1 MMRIDIAVFN
11 LPDNKVQF
19 KLHIPK
25 PIRKYFLEATTYVQ
39 YDKRIDVG
47 NIDNSI
53 LAIPMVSV
61 IAPIAWAVG
70 ADVNVLELDST
81 YLSSLARV
89 RDVYRSFHPN
99 FSFSGDIRAE
109 KAVTNLF
116 GKKKSAGML
125 FSGGVDS
132 LTSYLRHKKE
142 RPDLISIWG
151 VPDIPPFEEKFWGRM
166 WSDISTLAKRDGLE
180 AFQIKTDAFRNIN
193 HELLGSDFG
202 IGWWGNV
209 TGGLFLLGMCAP
221 VTSARGTG
229 TIIIASSYTEDF
241 KERSGFH
248 PSIDNNLSWADVAVV
263 HDGYELS
270 RQQKLKYL
278 CQRENLRYLAQLR
291 VCWDS
296 ALKTNCGKCEKCL
309 RTITGLVVEGVDP
322 GNCNF
327 DIDEKTFPL
336 LKSCF
341 NKGRI
346 KAGAGHVFMWSDI
359 QKYIPERIDTDVR
372 GSREFLTWL
381 KGFDLSKYRTNRLR
395 HFLWTAYLAY
405 SNKRIKPQSVQRKL
419 KCYCYTALARLKLL

>member
-1 MMRIDIAVFN
+1 MRIDITISN
-11 LPDNKVQF
+11 LSDNKVQF

-25 PIRKYFLEATTYVQ
+25 PIRKYFLEDTTYVQ

-70 ADVNVLELDST
+70 ADVSVLELDST
-81 YLSSLARV
+81 YLSSLAKV

-109 KAVTNLF
+109 KAVTHIF

-180 AFQIKTDAFRNIN
+180 AFQIKTDAFRNTN
-193 HELLGSDFG
+193 HELLRSDFG
-202 IGWWGNV
+202 SNWWGGV

-221 VTSARGTG
+221 VTATRGTE

-241 KERSGFH
+241 KEGSGFH
-248 PSIDNNLSWADVAVV
+248 PWIDHNLSWADVAVV

-278 CQRENLRYLAQLR
+278 SQGENLRYLAQLR

-322 GNCNF
+322 DNCNF

-341 NKGRI
+341 TEGKF

-359 QKYIPERIDTDVR
+359 QKHIPERIDTDIR

-395 HFLWTAYLAY
+395 HFLWTACLAY
-405 SNKRIKPQSVQRKL
+405 SNKRIKPLSIQRKL
-419 KCYCYTALARLKLL
+419 KCYCYKALARLKLI

>member
-1 MMRIDIAVFN
+1 MRIDITISN
-11 LPDNKVQF
+11 LSDNKVQF

-25 PIRKYFLEATTYVQ
+25 PIRKYFLEDTTYVQ

-70 ADVNVLELDST
+70 ADVSVLELDST
-81 YLSSLARV
+81 YLSSLAKV

-109 KAVTNLF
+109 KAVTHIF

-166 WSDISTLAKRDGLE
+166 WSDISNLAKRDGLE
-180 AFQIKTDAFRNIN
+180 AFQIKTDAFRNTN
-193 HELLGSDFG
+193 HELLRSDFG
-202 IGWWGNV
+202 SNWWGGV

-221 VTSARGTG
+221 VTATRGTE

-241 KERSGFH
+241 KEGSGFH
-248 PSIDNNLSWADVAVV
+248 PWIDHNLSWADVAVV

-278 CQRENLRYLAQLR
+278 SQGENLRYLAQLR

-322 GNCNF
+322 DNCNF

-341 NKGRI
+341 TEGKFE
-346 KAGAGHVFMWSDI
+346 AGAGHVFMWSDI
-359 QKYIPERIDTDVR
+359 QKHIPERIDTDIR

-395 HFLWTAYLAY
+395 HFLWTACLAY
-405 SNKRIKPQSVQRKL
+405 SNKRIKPLSIQRKL
-419 KCYCYTALARLKLL
+419 KCYCYKALARLKLI

>member
-1 MMRIDIAVFN
+1 MMRIDITISN
-11 LPDNKVQF
+11 LSDNKVQF

-25 PIRKYFLEATTYVQ
+25 PIRKYFLEDTTYVQ
-39 YDKRIDVG
+39 YDKRIDVV

-99 FSFSGDIRAE
+99 FSFSGAIRAE
-109 KAVTNLF
+109 KAVTNIF
-116 GKKKSAGML
+116 GKKRSAGML

-132 LTSYLRHKKE
+132 LTSYLRHRKG

-166 WSDISTLAKRDGLE
+166 WSDINNLAKRDGLE

-193 HELLGSDFG
+193 HELLRSDFG
-202 IGWWGNV
+202 TDWWGGV

-221 VTSARGTG
+221 VTAKRGTG

-241 KERSGFH
+241 KEGSGFH
-248 PSIDNNLSWADVAVV
+248 PSIDHNLSWADVAVV

-270 RQQKLKYL
+270 RQQKLRYL
-278 CQRENLRYLAQLR
+278 CQQENLHYLSLLR

-296 ALKTNCGKCEKCL
+296 AHKTNCGKCEKCL

-322 GNCNF
+322 NDCNF
-327 DIDEKTFPL
+327 DIDRKVFPL

-341 NKGRI
+341 SKGKMKTGEGRL
-346 KAGAGHVFMWSDI
+346 FMWSDI
-359 QKYIPERIDTDVR
+359 QKHIPERIDVDIR
-372 GSREFLTWL
+372 GSREFLTWF
-381 KGFDLSKYRTNRLR
+381 KGFDLSKYRANRLR
-395 HFLWTAYLAY
+395 HFLWSAYLAY
-405 SNKRIKPQSVQRKL
+405 NNKRIKPPYIQRKL
-419 KCYCYTALARLKLL
+419 KCYYYMALAKLKPL